1 MPLLSSKQSAFISE
15 TSKQKLVR
23 WLYSALLYL
32 LLPFAAFLLIFKSF
46 KKSKAYRFRL
56 HERFGFIPKAKQS
69 GGLLFHCVSV
79 GEVNTAACVIK
90 SIIASHP
97 HIPITLTCTTP
108 TGSDRIQ
115 ELFGNTVL
123 HFYLP
128 FDTPYFVSKLLRRIK
143 PSKVIIAEVEL
154 WPNLIHGCWKYNIP
168 SILMNGRMTTKAL
181 NNYLSYPNLF
191 KPMCQKLSAIFP
203 QSELDY
209 ANYLKI
215 DVYAEQLKEAKNIK
229 FDQTVMPNIGQN
241 VLAYQNQINE
251 QKRRVIIG
259 ASTHQGEEDFC
270 LNVFKALKPK
280 FPNLLLIVVPR
291 HPERFPKVENAIKQ
305 RQFQCVTWQAHI
317 PISEQTDVLLVDAMG
332 KLNQVYSLGHIA
344 FVGGSLVEKGG
355 HNPLEAAQFSMPI
368 MMGPHIFN
376 NAEIVESLE
385 ASGALH
391 IVEKESK
398 ASALIENW
406 LLEPKLA
413 KQEGEAGAQIL
424 AKNKG
429 AINKTLLAILEGM

>member
-1 MPLLSSKQSAFISE
+1 MPLSPSKQSAFVSE
-15 TSKQKLVR
+15 TSKQKRVR
-23 WLYSALLYL
+23 YVYSALLYV
-32 LLPFAAFLLIFKSF
+32 LLPFAALLLIFKSF

-56 HERFGFIPKAKQS
+56 HERFGFIPKAKQN

-90 SIIASHP
+90 SILASHP
-97 HIPITLTCTTP
+97 NIPITLTCTTP

-115 ELFGNTVL
+115 ELFGDTVL

-128 FDTPYFVSKLLRRIK
+128 FDTPYFVSKLLRRIQ

-154 WPNLIHGCWKYNIP
+154 WPNLIHGCWKRNIP

-181 NNYLSYPNLF
+181 NNYLKYPNLF
-191 KPMCQKLSAIFP
+191 TPMCQKLSYIFP

-215 DVYAEQLKEAKNIK
+215 DVNARQLSEAKNIK
-229 FDQTVMPNIGQN
+229 FDQTVMPSIGKE
-241 VLAYQNQINE
+241 VLAFQQQIHDQE
-251 QKRRVIIG
+251 RTVIIG

-270 LNVFKALKPK
+270 LNLYKTLKPK
-280 FPNLLLIVVPR
+280 FPNLLLVIVPR
-291 HPERFPKVENAIKQ
+291 HPERFPKVENAI
-305 RQFQCVTWQAHI
+305 RQGQYQCITWQANV
-317 PISEQTDVLLVDAMG
+317 PISTQTDVLLVDAMG

-344 FVGGSLVEKGG
+344 FVGGSLVKKGG

-368 MMGPHIFN
+368 IMGPHIFN

-385 ASGALH
+385 GSGALH
-391 IVEKESK
+391 IVEDDSK
-398 ASALIENW
+398 ASALVESW
-406 LLEPKLA
+406 LLAPELA
-413 KQEGEAGAQIL
+413 KQQGKAGAQIL

-429 AINKTLLAILEGM
+429 AIDKTLMVILEDM